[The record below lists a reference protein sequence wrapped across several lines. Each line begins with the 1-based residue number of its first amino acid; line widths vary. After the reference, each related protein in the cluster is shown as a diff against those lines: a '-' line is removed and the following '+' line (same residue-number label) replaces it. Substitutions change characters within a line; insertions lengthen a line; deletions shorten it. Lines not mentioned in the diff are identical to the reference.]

1 MIESPTFC
9 RKNNAFVRELR
20 QNSLK
25 KSDIIL
31 LGLCGPATASRQT
44 FHHAN
49 QSHQI
54 PRLKHTASRGLAQKV
69 VRLSKVGEGAR
80 DLSGRTLTVQVPNPL
95 HTTINTG
102 VHYRQPAPAIRVKRV
117 NNLEF

>member
-1 MIESPTFC
+1 
-9 RKNNAFVRELR
+9 V
-20 QNSLK
+20 
-25 KSDIIL
+25 
-31 LGLCGPATASRQT
+31 
-44 FHHAN
+44 
-49 QSHQI
+49 
-54 PRLKHTASRGLAQKV
+54 KHTASRGLAQKV